1 MTPRSWLYVPG
12 DRPDRIAKA
21 LASDA
26 DAVIIDLEDAVAP
39 LNKAAAREHLTT
51 FVGSDRAVWAR
62 INPGREGLADIAAL
76 AATPPTGVLLAKCE
90 TTQWIDQV
98 ADRLPP
104 HVSIAALIE
113 SAEAVAM
120 VGELSRHPRLR
131 CCHLGEIDL
140 LAELGGRPSHADQ
153 LLAPARTAL
162 VYASAAAGLEAPV
175 AGVHVAIDD
184 LDGLAASSRDLSAL
198 GFGGRAVIHPTHCP
212 TVNAAFSPTDDDI
225 AWARSVLDARGS
237 GALRGADGT
246 MVDEA
251 VLRRARRLL
260 ERLER

>member
-1 MTPRSWLYVPG
+1 MMPRSWLYVPG
-12 DRPDRIAKA
+12 DRPERIAKA
-21 LASDA
+21 LASEA
-26 DAVIIDLEDAVAP
+26 DAVIIDLEDGVAP
-39 LNKAAAREHLTT
+39 ANKAAARLHVAT
-51 FVGSDRAVWAR
+51 FAGSHRRVWAR

-76 AATPPTGVLLAKCE
+76 AATPPAGLVLAKCE

-98 ADRLPP
+98 VDRLPQ
-104 HVSIAALIE
+104 HVSIAALVE
-113 SAEAVAM
+113 SAAAVAT
-120 VGELSRHPRLR
+120 VGELCRHPRLL

-140 LAELGGRPSHADQ
+140 LAQLGGRPSHADQ

-162 VYASAAAGLEAPV
+162 VYSSAAAGLEAPV

-184 LDGLAASSRDLSAL
+184 LDGLAESSRDLSAI

-212 TVNAAFSPTDDDI
+212 PVNAAFSPTDDDI
-225 AWARSVLDARGS
+225 AWARSVLDLTGS
-237 GALRGADGT
+237 GARRDSDGT

-251 VLRRARRLL
+251 VLRRARRLI